1 LDEQGKLDKLRV
13 VEVSVARDG
22 RPEGDVAK
30 PVVEEFK
37 PQYPAQATA
46 MNRELCQVLLA
57 LDPADAVGKTVKL
70 LTSTK
75 VQEDQVFYVLSLRT
89 IKDGWTPESRKAYFT
104 WWTDKAA
111 KREHPAT
118 VVKWFEEAGIAYN
131 DGSSFAR
138 FLGNFHTDAVKT
150 LTPEETAALQPL
162 LASYAPPGPRP
173 AKKPAKKHEF
183 VKAWKMTDLE
193 PLLSQTQRGR
203 NYNQGKDAYEV
214 AQCLQCH
221 KFGNDG
227 GAVGPD
233 LTAVSS
239 RFKPRDILESIVE
252 PSRVISEQ
260 FQNTVIETKDGDTLD
275 GRIVEEDANRVVLQ
289 ANPLLPEKQTIKK
302 SDIKDRRASKLSPMP
317 EGLINVLSKDEVLDL
332 LAYIES
338 GGRKDSPAFAK

>member
-1 LDEQGKLDKLRV
+1 
-13 VEVSVARDG
+13 
-22 RPEGDVAK
+22 
-30 PVVEEFK
+30 
-37 PQYPAQATA
+37 
-46 MNRELCQVLLA
+46 
-57 LDPADAVGKTVKL
+57 
-70 LTSTK
+70 
-75 VQEDQVFYVLSLRT
+75 
-89 IKDGWTPESRKAYFT
+89 
-104 WWTDKAA
+104 
-111 KREHPAT
+111 
-118 VVKWFEEAGIAYN
+118 
-131 DGSSFAR
+131 
-138 FLGNFHTDAVKT
+138 
-150 LTPEETAALQPL
+150 
-162 LASYAPPGPRP
+162 
-173 AKKPAKKHEF
+173 
-183 VKAWKMTDLE
+183 MTDLE

-260 FQNTVIETKDGDTLD
+260 FQNTVIETRDGDTLD